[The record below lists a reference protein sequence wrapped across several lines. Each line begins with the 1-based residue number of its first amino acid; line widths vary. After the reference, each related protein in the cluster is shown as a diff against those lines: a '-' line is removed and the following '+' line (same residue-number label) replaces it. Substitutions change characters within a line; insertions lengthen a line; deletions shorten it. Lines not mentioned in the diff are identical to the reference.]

1 MSPISIGI
9 LAIGMSIDAFV
20 ASLGQGAAPGAAWG
34 VRSGW
39 ARVLRTSAIFGAVEA
54 VAPLIGWVLGVAAH
68 RHISAIDHWVAF
80 GLLAGVGGRMIVHAL
95 ARPAA
100 ASDAASDAG
109 PGAGPSGLP
118 ERTGWTVFATA
129 VGTSI
134 DAMAVG
140 VSLAFLEVQIVVVV
154 IAVGLTTM
162 AMTAIGTYAGS
173 FLGQRVGK
181 AAEVVGG
188 IALIAIGGV
197 ILADHLA
204 A

>member
-20 ASLGQGAAPGAAWG
+20 ASLGQGATPGALPGA
-34 VRSGW
+34 RSGW
-39 ARVLRTSAIFGAVEA
+39 TRVLRTSAIFGGVEA
-54 VAPLIGWVLGVAAH
+54 VAPLIGWGLGLVAH
-68 RHISAIDHWVAF
+68 RYISAIDHWIAF
-80 GLLAGVGGRMIVHAL
+80 GLLAGVGGRMVYHAL
-95 ARPAA
+95 ARPATA
-100 ASDAASDAG
+100 PSAG
-109 PGAGPSGLP
+109 PGAGPSGASR
-118 ERTGWTVFATA
+118 RTGWTVFATA

-140 VSLAFLEVQIVVVV
+140 VSLALLDVQIVVVV

-162 AMTAIGTYAGS
+162 AMTAIGTYAGG
-173 FLGQRVGK
+173 FLGQRVGR

-188 IALIAIGGV
+188 IALVGLGGM
-197 ILADHLA
+197 ILMDHLA

>member
-95 ARPAA
+95 ARPV
-100 ASDAASDAG
+100 AASDAG
-109 PGAGPSGLP
+109 PGTGPSGAP
-118 ERTGWTVFATA
+118 QRTGWTVFATA

-162 AMTAIGTYAGS
+162 AMTAIGTYAGG

-188 IALIAIGGV
+188 IALIAIGGM